1 MFNIVNVNV
10 EKVKESEV
18 SMIPAPVIEFFNRYY
33 GIDVSNVKIVYEDMD
48 MKLGYYNTGVHNTIH
63 ISNDVKGKGIK
74 EEMVIVHEIN
84 HLLQNENNIGLSL
97 NKDVMI
103 KKFPYLELV
112 DEFDMI
118 YVRDIDNL
126 QYDEEFNEPFTKEE
140 FEMKDLYMEDHYWDL
155 HIEIDSRLAE
165 VLYMYDQT
173 GIEGMSSV
181 TGHAFTCGTS
191 KNLLER
197 LHSMP
202 NSMAKIVM
210 IDKYHT
216 MKKEQEEKKKNEYEK
231 FEKLLDNFAAELLA
245 L

>member
-33 GIDVSNVKIVYEDMD
+33 GVDVSNVKIVYEDMD
-48 MKLGYYNTGVHNTIH
+48 MELGYYNTGIRNTIH

-74 EEMVIVHEIN
+74 EEMVMVHEIN

-118 YVRDIDNL
+118 YVRYIDNL

-140 FEMKDLYMEDHYWDL
+140 FEMKDLYMEENYWDM
-155 HIEIDSRLAE
+155 HTEIDSRLAE
-165 VLYMYDQT
+165 VLYIYDQT
-173 GIEGMSSV
+173 GIEGMLLV
-181 TGHAFTCGTS
+181 VGHAFTCGLTQ
-191 KNLLER
+191 NLLER
-197 LHSMP
+197 LYSMP
-202 NSMAKIVM
+202 NSMAKTVM
-210 IDKYHT
+210 IDKYNR
-216 MKKEQEEKKKNEYEK
+216 MKKEQEEMIKQEHEK
-231 FEKLLDNFAAELLA
+231 FEEELDDFVEELLA